1 MSVAVPASQSVGPDG
16 LYIAQATVKVDA
28 PKIAAPEE
36 SGRQPDSREQ
46 NHDQPQ
52 DHLSQQLQV
61 LARRAEQMNK
71 RQQELQQELQ
81 QKQDQQQSGSSSRSS
96 FDTSQRASTATL
108 QGSNRSAAARVTLSA
123 EAAAPDQIID
133 STATPDKSSANNDP
147 IAAAMERAQRFRDS
161 QPGPAEIYGLPDAL
175 QRYDSNGDGRIDQI
189 ELQQVVRAKDQSSS
203 YSGLGRVEPSTPEEQ
218 KAQAE
223 VEQPKKLYADEAPPL
238 PPLPGQDD
246 ASEQTTAE
254 QDAGQEVLLP
264 GEQRVLD
271 QQSGIPRR
279 LYEPVED
286 PPAKQVA
293 GTYQQIANGPPDHTS
308 IVT

>member
-71 RQQELQQELQ
+71 RQQELQQ
-81 QKQDQQQSGSSSRSS
+81 KQDQQQSGSSNHPSS
-96 FDTSQRASTATL
+96 DTSQRASTVAV
-108 QGSNRSAAARVTLSA
+108 QGSSRPAATRVTLSD
-123 EAAAPDQIID
+123 EAAGPDQVID
-133 STATPDKSSANNDP
+133 STATPVGQDKGSANDDP
-147 IAAAMERAQRFRDS
+147 IVAAMERAQRFRDN

-223 VEQPKKLYADEAPPL
+223 IEQPKKLYANEAPPL
-238 PPLPGQDD
+238 PPLPGQDN

>member
-16 LYIAQATVKVDA
+16 LYVAQATVKVDA

-36 SGRQPDSREQ
+36 SGRQPDSGEQ

-71 RQQELQQELQ
+71 RQQELQQ
-81 QKQDQQQSGSSSRSS
+81 KQDQQQSASSNRSS
-96 FDTSQRASTATL
+96 FDTSQRASTATP

-123 EAAAPDQIID
+123 EEVAPDQVID
-133 STATPDKSSANNDP
+133 GTAVQVSQDKDSDNNDP

-175 QRYDSNGDGRIDQI
+175 QRYDSNGDGRIDQF

-203 YSGLGRVEPSTPEEQ
+203 YSALGRVEPSTPEEQ

-223 VEQPKKLYADEAPPL
+223 IEQPKKLYADEVPPP

-246 ASEQTTAE
+246 ASAQTTAE
-254 QDAGQEVLLP
+254 QDAQQEVLLP

>member
-71 RQQELQQELQ
+71 RQQELQQ
-81 QKQDQQQSGSSSRSS
+81 KQDQQQSGSSSRSS

-123 EAAAPDQIID
+123 EAAAPDQVID
-133 STATPDKSSANNDP
+133 STATPVSQDKGSANNDP

-203 YSGLGRVEPSTPEEQ
+203 YSGLGRVEPLTPEEQ

-238 PPLPGQDD
+238 PPLPEQDD

-254 QDAGQEVLLP
+254 QDAGQAVLLP
-264 GEQRVLD
+264 GEQRILD

-279 LYEPVED
+279 LYEPVEN